1 MIYNLWRI
9 SFGKIGFY
17 SFLGVCFFSAQIHA
31 SVSFTISAERLQ
43 DPSGID
49 MAESGV
55 LVLVADT
62 GGDGFQGASPTAI
75 VTADDYLVGM
85 WDIATGGGNTPGA
98 FQGTTGAVSFSG
110 DWGEGDPLAIYWFP
124 TLSLPSE
131 APGEA
136 VPYGMY
142 ANGTLDDTDPWSTP
156 ADGTSGHRLIFLT
169 TDADNLLAGGG
180 ASDSADGLAS
190 NVTSGTAPADPS
202 GLAAQA
208 FPGMIMLTWTDASDD
223 ETGFRIERSVEGSDI
238 WELVGT
244 VGAGVAMFEDTTV
257 ASDTNY
263 LYRVRAVRDASW
275 SGASASVQVATEPAS
290 GNIVNI
296 STRAV
301 VGTVDEVM
309 IGGFIIRDG
318 PKRVLVQAQGP
329 ELANAGIANALADPV
344 LTVTTPDG
352 TVLMEND
359 NWEDSQGQEVTDA
372 WGGNPPL
379 MAGSASPAAILTL
392 DPGSYTAKVEGKDGT
407 TGVALVE
414 VYDIDSAEAA
424 GDIVNISTRAV
435 VGTGDEVMI
444 GGFIIRDGPKM
455 VLVQAQGPELAN
467 AGIANALAD
476 PVLTVTTPDGTVLM
490 ENDNWEDSQ
499 GQEVTDAWGG
509 NPPLTAGSASPAAI
523 LTLDP
528 GSYTAKVEGKDG
540 TTGVALVEVYDID

>member
-1 MIYNLWRI
+1 
-9 SFGKIGFY
+9 
-17 SFLGVCFFSAQIHA
+17 
-31 SVSFTISAERLQ
+31 
-43 DPSGID
+43 
-49 MAESGV
+49 
-55 LVLVADT
+55 
-62 GGDGFQGASPTAI
+62 
-75 VTADDYLVGM
+75 
-85 WDIATGGGNTPGA
+85 
-98 FQGTTGAVSFSG
+98 
-110 DWGEGDPLAIYWFP
+110 
-124 TLSLPSE
+124 
-131 APGEA
+131 
-136 VPYGMY
+136 
-142 ANGTLDDTDPWSTP
+142 
-156 ADGTSGHRLIFLT
+156 
-169 TDADNLLAGGG
+169 
-180 ASDSADGLAS
+180 
-190 NVTSGTAPADPS
+190 
-202 GLAAQA
+202 
-208 FPGMIMLTWTDASDD
+208 
-223 ETGFRIERSVEGSDI
+223 
-238 WELVGT
+238 
-244 VGAGVAMFEDTTV
+244 
-257 ASDTNY
+257 
-263 LYRVRAVRDASW
+263 
-275 SGASASVQVATEPAS
+275 
-290 GNIVNI
+290 
-296 STRAV
+296 
-301 VGTVDEVM
+301 M

-490 ENDNWEDSQ
+490 ENDNWR
-499 GQEVTDAWGG
+499 
-509 NPPLTAGSASPAAI
+509 TAR
-523 LTLDP
+523 D
-528 GSYTAKVEGKDG
+528 KR
-540 TTGVALVEVYDID
+540 